1 MIDKLQNY
9 YGIGIHSNSGN
20 LEGMKKA
27 IHACLFHCASTEKR
41 PLHSHCPEGPDS
53 WCGYMADKANK
64 TSNYKHGAGLPV
76 EIGVQLKP
84 TFNRL
89 SDDVLLSRCLD
100 GKTQNQNESLN
111 GMIWEGLPKQRFI
124 GSDLLQLGV
133 HDAVAHFNIGCEASI
148 QVLKNSGINPGKY
161 CQAECSRNDNLRVK
175 KADYKEQ
182 DKVRLRT
189 KVLRGRKKKRGDQ
202 DAEKEG
208 KLIHVAHFSLQHT
221 FLLIIC
227 CRDGVY
233 IFK

>member
-1 MIDKLQNY
+1 
-9 YGIGIHSNSGN
+9 
-20 LEGMKKA
+20 
-27 IHACLFHCASTEKR
+27 
-41 PLHSHCPEGPDS
+41 
-53 WCGYMADKANK
+53 
-64 TSNYKHGAGLPV
+64 
-76 EIGVQLKP
+76 
-84 TFNRL
+84 
-89 SDDVLLSRCLD
+89 
-100 GKTQNQNESLN
+100 
-111 GMIWEGLPKQRFI
+111 MIWEGLPKQRFI

>member
-1 MIDKLQNY
+1 ML
-9 YGIGIHSNSGN
+9 
-20 LEGMKKA
+20 A
-27 IHACLFHCASTEKR
+27 
-41 PLHSHCPEGPDS
+41 CPEGPDS
-53 WCGYMADKANK
+53 WCGYMADKTNK

-76 EIGVQLKP
+76 EIAVQLKQ

-111 GMIWEGLPKQRFI
+111 GMIWERLPKQTFI

-133 HDAVAHFNIGCEASI
+133 HDAVAHFNIGFEAFI

-161 CQAECSRNDNLRVK
+161 CQAECSRNDNLGVK

-182 DKVRLRT
+182 DKVRLRR

-208 KLIHVAHFSLQHT
+208 KTYACGSF
-221 FLLIIC
+221 
-227 CRDGVY
+227 
-233 IFK
+233 

>member
-89 SDDVLLSRCLD
+89 SDDMMSFC
-100 GKTQNQNESLN
+100 Q
-111 GMIWEGLPKQRFI
+111 
-124 GSDLLQLGV
+124 GV
-133 HDAVAHFNIGCEASI
+133 
-148 QVLKNSGINPGKY
+148 
-161 CQAECSRNDNLRVK
+161 
-175 KADYKEQ
+175 
-182 DKVRLRT
+182 
-189 KVLRGRKKKRGDQ
+189 
-202 DAEKEG
+202 
-208 KLIHVAHFSLQHT
+208 
-221 FLLIIC
+221 
-227 CRDGVY
+227 
-233 IFK
+233 